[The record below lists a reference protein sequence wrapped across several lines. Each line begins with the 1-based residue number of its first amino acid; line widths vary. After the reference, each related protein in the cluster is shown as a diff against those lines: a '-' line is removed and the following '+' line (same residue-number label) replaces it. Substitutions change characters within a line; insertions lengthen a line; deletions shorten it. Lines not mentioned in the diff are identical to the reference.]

1 MNETTGT
8 TIVEKEG
15 HGSWNALW
23 ALGGFAAGYLV
34 NGGRFGN
41 GCGGNCNGNCNGCGG
56 CGGSAPV
63 ASAAA
68 ASAYYNE
75 GIMAGENRAGLNYA
89 TQAITNGNQEMRAGF
104 AQMNAQFTNILDR
117 EYQKVLAE
125 NTALK
130 SNNALCAAMNPL
142 SNSITSLTG
151 TVNCIREAFN
161 PGYVRSVPL
170 CSSINTCSTC
180 Q

>member
-1 MNETTGT
+1 MNEEHGT

-41 GCGGNCNGNCNGCGG
+41 GCANNCAPCSGP
-56 CGGSAPV
+56 APV

-130 SNNALCAAMNPL
+130 SNSALCAAMNPL
-142 SNSITSLTG
+142 SNSITALSG
-151 TVNCIREAFN
+151 TVNCIRDAFT

-170 CSSINTCSTC
+170 CQSCGCTSTTN
-180 Q
+180 

>member
-1 MNETTGT
+1 MNETGTT
-8 TIVEKEG
+8 TIVEKDG
-15 HGSWNALW
+15 HRGSWDALW
-23 ALGGFAAGYLV
+23 AAGGFAAGWFA
-34 NGGRFGN
+34 GRNGN
-41 GCGGNCNGNCNGCGG
+41 GCNNNCNNGCG
-56 CGGSAPV
+56 CSPAPFGP

-89 TQAITNGNQEMRAGF
+89 AQAITNGNQEMRAGF

-130 SNNALCAAMNPL
+130 SNSALCATIGPL

-151 TVNCIREAFN
+151 TVNCIRDAFN

-170 CSSINTCSTC
+170 CQSGCSTC

>member
-1 MNETTGT
+1 MNETMGT

-34 NGGRFGN
+34 NGGKFGN
-41 GCGGNCNGNCNGCGG
+41 GCNNNCNSCNGCGP
-56 CGGSAPV
+56 APV

-89 TQAITNGNQEMRAGF
+89 AQAITNGNQEMRAGF

-130 SNNALCAAMNPL
+130 SNSALCSAIGPL
-142 SNSITSLTG
+142 SNSVTALTG
-151 TVNCIREAFN
+151 TVNCIRDAFT

-170 CSSINTCSTC
+170 CPTSCGCSSTTN
-180 Q
+180 